1 MRKRMSPDEQFDRMH
16 WESLVRTIID
26 QIGPERLA
34 EIIDYIADEMLAERR
49 KLHDFAIE
57 CRRVEH

>member
-49 KLHDFAIE
+49 RLDHFAVE
-57 CRRVEH
+57 CRRVEP